1 MREWMINSAIATNE
15 DIEEIEKSVRQS
27 VKQAQKEAWDEY
39 IEPVKKDVKAISALL
54 KEIGEKD
61 TATSKI
67 LQELAGTVDPLY
79 RDVVHAVRRTLAV
92 TAGKEVPAKDRLRS
106 WYQDQKDGIR
116 DRWNSRLFTD
126 SRESALNVPDR
137 KSKRLNSSHS
147 CASSM
152 PSSS

>member
-1 MREWMINSAIATNE
+1 MRISDWSSDVCSSDLKMREWMLNSAIATNE

-67 LQELAGTVDPLY
+67 LQEFAGTVDPLY
-79 RDVVHAVRRTLAV
+79 RDVVHAVRRPLAV

-106 WYQDQKDGIR
+106 ALRIKKTGSVIAGM
-116 DRWNSRLFTD
+116 TD
-126 SRESALNVPDR
+126 YLLLAGHRT
-137 KSKRLNSSHS
+137 
-147 CASSM
+147 
-152 PSSS
+152 